1 MGSEELLSE
10 SRGEFPETLCG
21 MVADA
26 R

>member
-1 MGSEELLSE
+1 MGSEELLPE
-10 SRGEFPETLCG
+10 SRGEFPDTLCG